1 MPNTMTLTVA
11 GQKFTDWTEFRIDRG
26 IDRCVTDFEISVTER
41 AVGQIP
47 WALLPFAPC
56 TLELNGMLAM
66 TGYIDSYLPH
76 GDANSHGVK
85 IAGRS
90 KTCDLVDCSIDIK
103 GGQFSGYTLDK
114 IARAVCG
121 LFKIDVVIET
131 DMGDA
136 FDDVQLYRHE
146 TCFTFL
152 ERLCR
157 LRGVLACDDEHG
169 NLVLTNAGATRAA
182 GSIQEGTDP
191 IAPNA
196 NGNGGAAAQPVGPG
210 PRGRNVK
217 AYSGT
222 LTGAHRFSDY
232 TVLGQHAVDD
242 DTEGEDAT
250 EIEGHATDPGVPRY
264 RPLVMIGES
273 QLTPAVAKG
282 RALWQARYNAARG
295 AEATVTVPGWMQAD
309 KTLWRTNQIVPVHMP
324 RFLKLD
330 RDMLVVRVGYRLT
343 KTNAETQLTLGPAEG
358 WTPDPAQVK
367 NRDKKN
373 KGSSAAWN
381 DVKAID

>member
-1 MPNTMTLTVA
+1 MPKNLLTLTVA
-11 GQKFTDWTEFRIDRG
+11 GQKFTDWTEWSIERA
-26 IDRCVTDFEISVTER
+26 IDRCVSGFDIAVTER

-56 TLELNGMLAM
+56 TLALNGKLAM

-76 GDANSHGVK
+76 GDARSHSVK

-103 GGQFSGYTLDK
+103 GGQFTGYTLDK
-114 IARAVCG
+114 IARAVCA
-121 LFKIDVVIET
+121 LFKIDVVVQT
-131 DMGDA
+131 DMGDE

-169 NLVLTNAGATRAA
+169 NLVLTNAGATRSS
-182 GSIQEGTDP
+182 GSIQEG
-191 IAPNA
+191 
-196 NGNGGAAAQPVGPG
+196 PG
-210 PRGRNVK
+210 PNGPKNVIANVA

-222 LTGAHRFSDY
+222 LTGAHRYSKY

-242 DTEGEDAT
+242 EWDGPDAT
-250 EIEGHATDPGVPRY
+250 EIEGTATDPGVPRY
-264 RPLVMIGES
+264 RPHVMVGET
-273 QLTPAVAKG
+273 QLTPDIAKR

-295 AEATVTVPGWMQAD
+295 SEATVTIPGWHQPD
-309 KTLWRTNQIVPVHMP
+309 GSLWRENQIVPVHMP

-330 RDMLVVRVGYRLT
+330 RDLLVVGVKYSDG
-343 KTNAETQLTLGPAEG
+343 KAGAQTQMALGPAEG

-373 KGSSAAWN
+373 KGSSSAWN
-381 DVKAID
+381 DAKAID

>member
-1 MPNTMTLTVA
+1 MTFTVA

-47 WALLPFAPC
+47 WTLLPFAPC
-56 TLELNGMLAM
+56 TIQLNGLLAM

-76 GDANSHGVK
+76 GDARTHGVK

-103 GGQFSGYTLDK
+103 GGQFAGYTLDQ

-121 LFKIDVVIET
+121 LFGIGVTVQT

-157 LRGVLACDDEHG
+157 LRGVLACDDENG
-169 NLVLTNAGATRAA
+169 NLVLTTAGATRAA

-191 IAPNA
+191 ID
-196 NGNGGAAAQPVGPG
+196 GSAAKQQPGPG
-210 PRGRNVK
+210 PHVRNVK
-217 AYSGT
+217 AFTGT
-222 LTGAHRFSDY
+222 LTGAHRFSNY

-242 DTEGEDAT
+242 DTEGTDAT
-250 EIEGHATDPGVPRY
+250 EIEGHATDSNVPRY
-264 RPLVMIGES
+264 RPHVEIGES
-273 QLTPAVAKG
+273 QLTPAVAKA
-282 RALWQARYNAARG
+282 RALWRARYNAARG
-295 AEATVTVPGWMQAD
+295 LEANVTVPGWMQAD
-309 KTLWRTNQIVPVHMP
+309 KTLWRTNQIVPVHMQ

-330 RDMLVVRVGYRLT
+330 RDMLIVKVGYRLT
-343 KTNAETQLTLGPAEG
+343 QTNAETILTVGPPEG
-358 WTPDPAQVK
+358 WTPDPAEVK
-367 NRDKKN
+367 NRDKKG

-381 DVKAID
+381 DAVGIE